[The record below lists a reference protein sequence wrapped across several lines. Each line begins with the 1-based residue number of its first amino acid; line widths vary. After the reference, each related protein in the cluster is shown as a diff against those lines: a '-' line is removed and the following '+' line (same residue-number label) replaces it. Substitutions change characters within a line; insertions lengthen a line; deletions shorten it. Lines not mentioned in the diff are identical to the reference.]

1 MSDVQKIRNVALVG
15 HSGAGKT
22 SLAEAFLFKAKATSR
37 LGKVDDGSSIL
48 DFDPDEK
55 ERRSSIDSA
64 LAHLTH
70 MGTEV
75 DLIDTPGLVDFQ
87 SEAVGALRAVETALF
102 VVGANSGIGVNTRA
116 LWGVAEKERIGRA
129 IVISKMDTENV
140 DAAVLLEDVR
150 ETFGSRCIPFNLNVG
165 EGPEFSGVS
174 SCLEPPSDASP
185 EVTSWQETLIEA
197 VVEADEEAL
206 ETYLEEGEIAPDQ
219 FKGLISKAIAACTL
233 VPVFFTSVEKDIG
246 IDEALGALAAYFPD
260 PTVGVRRK
268 VTAKEGEEPD
278 KELEPDPGQPFV
290 AQVFKIVTD
299 DYVGKL
305 AFFRV
310 FSGKVAANTAFHL
323 VRSGNQEKMTNIF
336 RVQGKETKP
345 AEEAS
350 AGQIMAMA
358 RVEAIAIGDTITGGE
373 TLLLPPIPYPVP
385 MVSLA
390 VEPKSR
396 GDETKIGPT
405 LQKLADED
413 PSLTVRRDAQT
424 RETVISGL
432 SDLHL
437 KLKLGRM
444 LRRYK
449 VEVNTRLPKIP
460 YWETITSDGD
470 AKYRHKKQTGGAG
483 QFAEVWMRIKPK
495 PRGEGFEF
503 ISKVVGGAISQS
515 FLPSI
520 EKGVKQV
527 MVQGVIAGCP
537 VKDVCVEVYDGKEHP
552 VDSKDIAFQIAGR
565 EAFKLSVKMAKP
577 VILEP
582 IMDVEI
588 LVPTRKMGDITSD
601 LNSRRGRIMGIEA
614 EGIMQSIKAQIP
626 LAEVLTY
633 STELRSL
640 TGGEGAYTAHL
651 SHYDVVPPNLAE
663 EIKARYAKEKEA
675 E

>member
-1 MSDVQKIRNVALVG
+1 VSDVQKIRNVALVG

-55 ERRSSIDSA
+55 ERSSSIDSA

-70 MGTEV
+70 KGAEV
-75 DLIDTPGLVDFQ
+75 NLIDTPGLVDFQ

-116 LWGVAEKERIGRA
+116 LWGVAEKEGIGRA

-165 EGPEFSGVS
+165 EGPGFSGVS
-174 SCLEPPSDASP
+174 SCLEPPSDASS
-185 EVTSWQETLIEA
+185 EVKAWQETLIEA

-233 VPVFFTSVEKDIG
+233 VPVFFTSVDKDAG
-246 IDEALGALAAYFPD
+246 IDEALEAVAAYFPD
-260 PTVGVRRK
+260 PTEGVRRK
-268 VTAKEGEEPD
+268 VATQEGEEPD

-290 AQVFKIVTD
+290 GQVFKIVTD

-310 FSGKVAANTAFHL
+310 FSGKVASNTAFHL
-323 VRSGNQEKMTNIF
+323 VRSDTQEKMTNIF

-345 AEEAS
+345 ADEAS

-358 RVEAIAIGDTITGGE
+358 RVEAIAIGDTITGGDN
-373 TLLLPPIPYPVP
+373 LILPPIPFPIP

-424 RETVISGL
+424 RETVVSGL

-483 QFAEVWMRIKPK
+483 QFAEVWMRVKPK

-503 ISKVVGGAISQS
+503 VSKVVGGAISQG

-527 MVQGVIAGCP
+527 LVQGVIAGCP
-537 VKDVCVEVYDGKEHP
+537 VKDVYVEVYDGKEHP

-565 EAFKLSVKMAKP
+565 EAFKLSVQMAKP

-582 IMDVEI
+582 IVDVEI
-588 LVPTRKMGDITSD
+588 LVPTKKMGDITSD
-601 LNSRRGRIMGIEA
+601 LNSRRGRIMGIDA
-614 EGIMQSIKAQIP
+614 EGTLQSIKAQIP